1 MDILIEDIQG
11 SLLVACIAN
20 RRIEGLDIDPESEI
34 IRWGSIYWAR
44 VERVDAGLNLAFI
57 DLGYGFKG
65 VLNAGDVVN
74 KKSEGVAKSKRKI
87 GQLLSAGEMIAVQ
100 VKTARNP
107 IDDDEPE
114 RGRNEHK
121 ASKVSMD
128 IALPGRYMIYA
139 PLMDG
144 NRVSRRISDP
154 NLRKNLRQMLVNVKE
169 MSGCILRAAAASCQ
183 TDILIREGKILSAV
197 WDNLQEYMSGK
208 DPQLLMLGPDA
219 IQRSLSDQSGGMID
233 RIIVTTQAHYEEC
246 YDWCDL
252 YAPELLARIENVEDE
267 ENPQAISLMEH
278 YDLIPQLD
286 ELVQRYVVLRG
297 GGFLI
302 IQETA
307 AMIVVDVNTGT
318 DPSPINCNKEAAVE
332 IARQMALRN
341 LGGIIMIDFINPNN
355 KAERD
360 AILKTFKNATARDAC
375 TVDVQGWTKLGLIEL
390 TRQRRTPTLMDR
402 LRMLGLVE

>member
-11 SLLVACIAN
+11 SLLVACVDKK
-20 RRIEGLDIDPESEI
+20 RIEGLAIDPESEI
-34 IRWGSIYWAR
+34 IRWGSVYWAR
-44 VERVDAGLNLAFI
+44 VERVDAGLNLAFV

-65 VLNAGDVVN
+65 VLHAGDVLN
-74 KKSEGVAKSKRKI
+74 KKAADTAKSKRKI
-87 GQLLSAGEMIAVQ
+87 GKLLAPGEMVAVQ

-107 IDDDEPE
+107 IDNDDPD

-154 NLRKNLRQMLVNVKE
+154 DMRKNLQQMIANVDE
-169 MSGCILRAAAASCQ
+169 MNGCILRASAANCQ
-183 TDILIREGKILSAV
+183 TDILIREGRILSAI
-197 WDNLQEYMSGK
+197 WDSLGEYMEG
-208 DPQLLMLGPDA
+208 DAPQLLMLGPDA
-219 IQRSLSDQSGGMID
+219 IQRSLSDQSSRPIE
-233 RIIVTTQAHYEEC
+233 RVIVNNQLHYEEC

-252 YAPELLARIENVEDE
+252 YAPEMLARIENLED
-267 ENPQAISLMEH
+267 PDSDPVSLIEH
-278 YDLIPQLD
+278 FDLTPQLD
-286 ELVQRYVVLRG
+286 ELVQRYVVLDG
-297 GGFLI
+297 GGFII

-307 AMIVVDVNTGT
+307 ALTVIDVDSGT
-318 DPSPINCNKEAAVE
+318 DSSIPNANKQAADE
-332 IARQMALRN
+332 IARQIELRN
-341 LGGIIMIDFINPNN
+341 LGGIIIIDFINPDS
-355 KAERD
+355 KAQKDSLLSR
-360 AILKTFKNATARDAC
+360 LKNATSRDAC
-375 TVDVQGWTKLGLIEL
+375 TVDIKGWTKLGLVEL